1 MTFEDY
7 YKQLGLA
14 KYPFGVFTSEGERD
28 VFDDIYLPPQNHS
41 VILEGLKNTTAIII
55 GERGTGKTAL
65 SIDLDGRLASGKNL
79 LVRIEEFSDLK
90 VGYEP
95 NDAYRFLTERIVAA
109 FFLNYAERPSA
120 LWELSK
126 EDRVDLSMFLHEYL
140 GASTKNLLLD
150 KLKKIQNGPIKR
162 LFIGGY
168 NMVRVVLNYGL
179 KAATMAV
186 SDALTKHFS
195 SLPPI
200 ETGNS
205 EYLPRVEAEV
215 DTSFEQGQRQYY
227 YLEKFCRLA
236 KKAGFEKIY
245 IFIDKLDEDPRFQND
260 AEEVADFLRPIA
272 SDNKILTSDL
282 FHSVLFAWSTPFNYI
297 RESVRTQKLSFTS
310 LTWDR
315 PDLEKV
321 LAKRV
326 AKYTADGVAQDLDLL
341 EQASS
346 TAKTLIFEMC
356 NRNPRDLW
364 HLMDKAFQEQFKL
377 DPSQKITDTAIAA
390 AVQRFVSEFNY
401 YEYYPRKSNARAN
414 TMDVYKYIKHLQK
427 LDDTR
432 FTKDKLNTLA
442 GTGGSTNNY
451 VVAMENMGLIRNT
464 KEKAQGGA
472 VMYEIADPKVRFAM
486 QNGLQIAN

>member
-7 YKQLGLA
+7 YRQLGLE

-41 VILEGLKNTTAIII
+41 VILEGLRNTSAIVI

-65 SIDLDGRLASGKNL
+65 SIDLGGKLESPKNL

-90 VGYEP
+90 AKYAP
-95 NDAYRFLTERIVAA
+95 NDAYRFLTERIAAA
-109 FFLNYAERPSA
+109 FFLSYARRPSA
-120 LWELSK
+120 LWRLSK
-126 EDRVDLSMFLHEYL
+126 EDRVDLSMYLHEYL
-140 GASTKNLLLD
+140 GASTKSLLRDQLQ
-150 KLKKIQNGPIKR
+150 KIQNSLAKR
-162 LFIGGY
+162 VFIGVY
-168 NMVRVVLNYGL
+168 NTCRVALNYGL
-179 KAATMAV
+179 RAATMVV

-195 SLPPI
+195 SLPPF
-200 ETGNS
+200 EAGDS
-205 EYLPRVEAEV
+205 EYFKRLDVEV

-236 KKAGFEKIY
+236 RKAGFEKVY
-245 IFIDKLDEDPRFQND
+245 VFIDKVDEDPRFQND
-260 AEEVADFLRPIA
+260 AEDVADFLRPIA
-272 SDNKILTSDL
+272 SDNKILTSEL
-282 FHSVLFAWSTPFNYI
+282 FHTVFFAWSTPFNYI

-315 PDLEKV
+315 PNLEKV

-326 AKYTADGVAQDLDLL
+326 AKYAKDADNQKLDLL

-346 TAKTLIFEMC
+346 ASKTLIFDMC

-364 HLMDKAFQEQFKL
+364 HLMDKSFQEQFRL
-377 DPSQKITDTAIAA
+377 DPSQKISDAAITS
-390 AVQRFVSEFNY
+390 AVRRFVTEFNY

-432 FTKDKLNTLA
+432 FTKDKLNTVA

-464 KEKAQGGA
+464 NEKAQGGA
-472 VMYEIADPKVRFAM
+472 VVYEIADPKVRYAM
-486 QNGLQIAN
+486 QNSLQIAD